1 LKGVTTGQI
10 ARKKPMSQ
18 DLPLQSEEEDG
29 ASDDNHG
36 GSEEKS
42 TSENDVR
49 GRLEFNGKEIIS

>member
-1 LKGVTTGQI
+1 
-10 ARKKPMSQ
+10 MSQ
-18 DLPLQSEEEDG
+18 HLPLQSEEEDG

-49 GRLEFNGKEIIS
+49 SRLEFNGKGVIS